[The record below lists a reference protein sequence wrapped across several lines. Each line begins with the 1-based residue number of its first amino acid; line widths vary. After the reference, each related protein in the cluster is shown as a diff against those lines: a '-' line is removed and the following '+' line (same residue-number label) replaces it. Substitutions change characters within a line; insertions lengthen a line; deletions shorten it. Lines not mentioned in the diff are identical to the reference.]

1 MNDRSSNNKPTSNPT
16 SNPTSTNG
24 TQHVASASEDM
35 ERNLE
40 EEIQHLKQ
48 QLATKTAALNRL
60 RAQNETKSEGPPF
73 PSKRPSMEVLSRR
86 LIVQYP
92 PVQPGVDR
100 TPYHM
105 IAWWKD
111 IFSYIQPN
119 DYERLQ
125 LRRQCHMFKAS
136 LKPPPPQVCLPCI
149 HI

>member
-1 MNDRSSNNKPTSNPT
+1 MNARSSNKTTNPT

-73 PSKRPSMEVLSRR
+73 PSKKTCMEVLSRR

-105 IAWWKD
+105 IAWWK
-111 IFSYIQPN
+111 
-119 DYERLQ
+119 
-125 LRRQCHMFKAS
+125 
-136 LKPPPPQVCLPCI
+136 V
-149 HI
+149 

>member
-1 MNDRSSNNKPTSNPT
+1 MVTPCTNPT
-16 SNPTSTNG
+16 PTNG
-24 TQHVASASEDM
+24 TQQVASVSVDM
-35 ERNLE
+35 KKNLE
-40 EEIQHLKQ
+40 DEIQHLEQ
-48 QLATKTAALNRL
+48 QLATKRAALNRL
-60 RAQNETKSEGPPF
+60 CAQNETKSEGPPYH
-73 PSKRPSMEVLSRR
+73 SKKTCMEVLSRR

-125 LRRQCHMFKAS
+125 LRRHSVILIC
-136 LKPPPPQVCLPCI
+136 LK
-149 HI
+149 HR